1 MKILLLRDNDR
12 RHGKNSLNLYFSGKY
27 EKCSFLMSGIY
38 VEDFSHP
45 DKRKDTCKDSLNIT
59 WKK

>member
-45 DKRKDTCKDSLNIT
+45 DKTKGYM
-59 WKK
+59 